1 MVEKFFKILKFL
13 LKVKINF
20 HKPKRSDIIVF
31 DSTSIDQ
38 IKNVLKNYNWGV
50 IDNRNELITNLY
62 ITPKIIIKF
71 FFNLNKNIKIAYLV
85 SVIETIKPKVVLTFI
100 DNSYYFAEITR
111 SMRNKKIVFIAI
123 QNAARIDIAEHDY
136 FYKKGILKF
145 NPNKNFYLPNFFCHG
160 KNDLE
165 IYKKC
170 KIKIDKFYKTG
181 SLRLFN
187 ALSKSKKIKKKYE
200 ICLLSNTTWTRDLV
214 YNDKTFIPG
223 YVKLVEF
230 IIKFAKEKKIRFI
243 FSLKNKNN
251 FKEESLELSI
261 FKRYLTKQDYKFLK
275 KNSTF
280 QKKQILSSYDYA
292 FNSKLVIGQT
302 STMLG
307 ECLAYKKKILSCN
320 FSKLSYL
327 DFPVKGICRLDKAN
341 YKTFKKRVNLLLN
354 CTNSFFQRKINK
366 KINFIVNYDS
376 KINPNLV
383 IRNFIDKAL
392 KKTT

>member
-1 MVEKFFKILKFL
+1 M
-13 LKVKINF
+13 
-20 HKPKRSDIIVF
+20 IIF
-31 DSTSIDQ
+31 T
-38 IKNVLKNYNWGV
+38 
-50 IDNRNELITNLY
+50 
-62 ITPKIIIKF
+62 
-71 FFNLNKNIKIAYLV
+71 
-85 SVIETIKPKVVLTFI
+85 
-100 DNSYYFAEITR
+100 
-111 SMRNKKIVFIAI
+111 
-123 QNAARIDIAEHDY
+123 
-136 FYKKGILKF
+136 KGILKF

-230 IIKFAKEKKIRFI
+230 IIKFAKEKKIKFI
-243 FSLKNKNN
+243 FFLKNKNN

-261 FKRYLTKQDYKFLK
+261 FKRYLTKQNYKFLK

-302 STMLG
+302 SQ
-307 ECLAYKKKILSCN
+307 C
-320 FSKLSYL
+320 
-327 DFPVKGICRLDKAN
+327 
-341 YKTFKKRVNLLLN
+341 
-354 CTNSFFQRKINK
+354 
-366 KINFIVNYDS
+366 
-376 KINPNLV
+376 
-383 IRNFIDKAL
+383 
-392 KKTT
+392 

>member
-71 FFNLNKNIKIAYLV
+71 FFNLNKNIKIAYLI

-145 NPNKNFYLPNFFCHG
+145 NPNKEF
-160 KNDLE
+160 
-165 IYKKC
+165 
-170 KIKIDKFYKTG
+170 
-181 SLRLFN
+181 LF
-187 ALSKSKKIKKKYE
+187 
-200 ICLLSNTTWTRDLV
+200 T
-214 YNDKTFIPG
+214 
-223 YVKLVEF
+223 
-230 IIKFAKEKKIRFI
+230 
-243 FSLKNKNN
+243 
-251 FKEESLELSI
+251 
-261 FKRYLTKQDYKFLK
+261 
-275 KNSTF
+275 
-280 QKKQILSSYDYA
+280 
-292 FNSKLVIGQT
+292 
-302 STMLG
+302 
-307 ECLAYKKKILSCN
+307 
-320 FSKLSYL
+320 
-327 DFPVKGICRLDKAN
+327 
-341 YKTFKKRVNLLLN
+341 
-354 CTNSFFQRKINK
+354 
-366 KINFIVNYDS
+366 
-376 KINPNLV
+376 
-383 IRNFIDKAL
+383 
-392 KKTT
+392 